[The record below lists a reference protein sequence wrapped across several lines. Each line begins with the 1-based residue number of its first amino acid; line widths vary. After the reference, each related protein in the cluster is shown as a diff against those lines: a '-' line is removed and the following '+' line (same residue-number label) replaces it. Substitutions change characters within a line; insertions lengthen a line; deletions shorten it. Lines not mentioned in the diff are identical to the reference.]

1 MPCLEGGLHRLKAD
15 PSARADD
22 EDRRH
27 GFMLHGRTRLA
38 HHHVRCRQPHRK
50 IGERLADKAAHA
62 LPASGAAGA
71 PAATRAPAAT
81 GAHRSSQRATGANA
95 SLDPL
100 EFWSVGR
107 QPRLTASAISSGVAF
122 VWIRTV
128 RTDFTGGATG
138 ATAEVTGALAA
149 TGAPA
154 ATGAT
159 SNKQVYVTG
168 NLGAES
174 GQGFTR
180 TDRHVSAV

>member
-1 MPCLEGGLHRLKAD
+1 MPCLEGSPHRLKPIPLLA
-15 PSARADD
+15 PMMRTVATASCSTAQ
-22 EDRRH
+22 
-27 GFMLHGRTRLA
+27 TRLA

-71 PAATRAPAAT
+71 PAAT
-81 GAHRSSQRATGANA
+81 GAHRSPQGATGANA

-100 EFWSVGR
+100 GFWSVGR

-128 RTDFTGGATG
+128 RTDFTGGAIG
-138 ATAEVTGALAA
+138 ATGGA

-154 ATGAT
+154 VTGAT
-159 SNKQVYVTG
+159 SNKQSVSLCHR

-174 GQGFTR
+174 DQWFTR
-180 TDRHVSAV
+180 MDQHVSAV

>member
-62 LPASGAAGA
+62 LPASGA

-81 GAHRSSQRATGANA
+81 GAHRSPQGATGANA

-107 QPRLTASAISSGVAF
+107 QPRLTASAISSGVAY

-128 RTDFTGGATG
+128 RKDFTGG
-138 ATAEVTGALAA
+138 VTGALAA

-159 SNKQVYVTG
+159 SNKQ
-168 NLGAES
+168 
-174 GQGFTR
+174 F
-180 TDRHVSAV
+180 VSPET

>member
-71 PAATRAPAAT
+71 PAAT
-81 GAHRSSQRATGANA
+81 GAHRSPQGATGANA

-100 EFWSVGR
+100 GFWSVGR

-128 RTDFTGGATG
+128 RTDFTGGAIG
-138 ATAEVTGALAA
+138 ATAEVTGGVTGALAA
-149 TGAPA
+149 TGA
-154 ATGAT
+154 T
-159 SNKQVYVTG
+159 SNKQ
-168 NLGAES
+168 
-174 GQGFTR
+174 F
-180 TDRHVSAV
+180 VSPET